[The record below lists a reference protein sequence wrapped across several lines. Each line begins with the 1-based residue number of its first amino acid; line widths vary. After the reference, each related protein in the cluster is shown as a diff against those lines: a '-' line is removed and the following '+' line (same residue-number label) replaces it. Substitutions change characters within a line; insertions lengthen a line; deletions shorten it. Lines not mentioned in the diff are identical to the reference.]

1 MLRERS
7 KTYTRI
13 KLMVIDNVLRKVI
26 NVITKIVTLFLDLFP
41 FLSIFGTFSTQC
53 GVLEHMLPNI
63 KYFIQAYQSTANGH
77 SLAPKNKNI

>member
-26 NVITKIVTLFLDLFP
+26 NVTKIVTLFWDFFP

-53 GVLEHMLPNI
+53 GV
-63 KYFIQAYQSTANGH
+63 
-77 SLAPKNKNI
+77 

>member
-26 NVITKIVTLFLDLFP
+26 NVITKIVTLFWDFFP
-41 FLSIFGTFSTQC
+41 FLSISGIFSTQC
-53 GVLEHMLPNI
+53 GV
-63 KYFIQAYQSTANGH
+63 
-77 SLAPKNKNI
+77 

>member
-13 KLMVIDNVLRKVI
+13 KLMVIDNVLRKLI
-26 NVITKIVTLFLDLFP
+26 NVITKIVTLFWDIFP

-53 GVLEHMLPNI
+53 GV
-63 KYFIQAYQSTANGH
+63 
-77 SLAPKNKNI
+77 

>member
-13 KLMVIDNVLRKVI
+13 KLMVIDNVLRKLI
-26 NVITKIVTLFLDLFP
+26 NDITKLVTIFWDFFP

-53 GVLEHMLPNI
+53 GV
-63 KYFIQAYQSTANGH
+63 
-77 SLAPKNKNI
+77 